1 MTTTTARTLCIDIG
15 GTGIKGIV
23 YDPHGAPLSERVRI
37 ETPRP
42 ATPAPVIATIEQVVA
57 KLGEFD
63 RIGVGFPGVVVDD
76 TTQTAPNLDE
86 GWAGF
91 RLGDA
96 LAARFGKPVK
106 IANDADVHGLA
117 VIQGRGVELV
127 LTLGTGLGSG
137 LYVDGHLVQNLEL
150 GHHPFGKHR
159 GESYE
164 DRVSDEARKQI
175 GNRRW
180 NKRVIEIL
188 QQIQPIFNPRRIF
201 LGGGNA
207 RRLEKEGLPENVTI
221 VDNVAGLLGCV
232 KLFAPARADRAVE
245 SGPRSAIG

>member
-1 MTTTTARTLCIDIG
+1 VTITTARTLCIDIG

-23 YDPHGAPLSERVRI
+23 YDPNGAPLSERVRI

-42 ATPAPVIATIEQVVA
+42 ATPPAVIATIERVA
-57 KLGEFD
+57 AGLGAFD
-63 RIGVGFPGVVVDD
+63 RVGIGFPGVVIDD

-96 LAARFGKPVK
+96 LATRFGKPVRV
-106 IANDADVHGLA
+106 ANDADVHGLA
-117 VIQGRGVELV
+117 VIQGRGVEMV
-127 LTLGTGLGSG
+127 LTLGTGLGSA

-164 DRVSDEARKQI
+164 DRVCDKVRKEI
-175 GNRRW
+175 GSRRW
-180 NKRVIEIL
+180 NKRVVEIL

-201 LGGGNA
+201 VGGGNA
-207 RRLEKEGLPENVTI
+207 RRLEKEALPENVTI
-221 VDNVAGLLGCV
+221 VDNVAGLLGGV
-232 KLFAPARADRAVE
+232 KLFAAARPGAPEV
-245 SGPRSAIG
+245 RSAAE